1 MCDVEGWG
9 WHVGGD
15 VTRIL
20 GTLEMLTGVV
30 VLGFGVHGRYVSIV
44 SGFSLC
50 FLAGEH
56 IQAYIVFIPKIR
68 KVVEMWKTLKIIKIL
83 SSFLTVLKCGPTFFP
98 KHVL

>member
-50 FLAGEH
+50 FLEG
-56 IQAYIVFIPKIR
+56 
-68 KVVEMWKTLKIIKIL
+68 VVEMWKTLKIIKIL
-83 SSFLTVLKCGPTFFP
+83 SSFLTVLKCGPTFFS
-98 KHVL
+98 

>member
-50 FLAGEH
+50 FFWRGNTYKH
-56 IQAYIVFIPKIR
+56 ILYLF
-68 KVVEMWKTLKIIKIL
+68 LK
-83 SSFLTVLKCGPTFFP
+83 
-98 KHVL
+98 